1 MITKEQAI
9 KKIIALIKDNKIT
22 LEEITSAI
30 GHQQLEANKKDGFT
44 LVRLF
49 SYLGGIFILF
59 GLSAYITID
68 WDNLNSFSR
77 IIITLGSGITSL
89 IIAVV
94 LLSQNNKE
102 NYSIIL
108 IILSA
113 LLQATGLFVTVVEF
127 SKGGGDVLIAAMIIF
142 GILASEYGILFL
154 KLKRTVLLFFM
165 IYFATA
171 SFVSIADFIDIPR
184 NLTEFIVGVSLVIF
198 SYVIQRTPYNIIC
211 GFGYFVGNISLLW
224 MSFDL
229 LQHTF
234 FEISY
239 IGITCYML
247 YVSTIVRSRSILA
260 TSTIAMFLYLAY
272 FTKKHFLNSIG
283 WPISMM
289 LLGVIF
295 FGISGLAL
303 KINNR
308 LLLREQDL

>member
-1 MITKEQAI
+1 
-9 KKIIALIKDNKIT
+9 
-22 LEEITSAI
+22 
-30 GHQQLEANKKDGFT
+30 
-44 LVRLF
+44 
-49 SYLGGIFILF
+49 
-59 GLSAYITID
+59 
-68 WDNLNSFSR
+68 
-77 IIITLGSGITSL
+77 
-89 IIAVV
+89 
-94 LLSQNNKE
+94 
-102 NYSIIL
+102 
-108 IILSA
+108 
-113 LLQATGLFVTVVEF
+113 
-127 SKGGGDVLIAAMIIF
+127 
-142 GILASEYGILFL
+142 
-154 KLKRTVLLFFM
+154 M

-171 SFVSIADFIDIPR
+171 SFISIADFIDIPR

-239 IGITCYML
+239 IGITCYMV